1 MAPSEPSVL
10 FFITLL
16 FYETQLD
23 LRNTPRYSEYSKKT
37 ELHQWNTQEVTRAEA
52 EMKIDVDVEEGNA
65 VVQSLVC
72 EADPQETIEQ
82 FASKL
87 ASQIGMDTEDV
98 LESLGTNGTSFQR
111 HERVGECIHHGNR
124 WRHRRVCLDVRFE
137 SENEVHYFSP
147 RAPWRRV
154 HHWGCTQFKVA
165 HDACANLE
173 LHDGSSEGPVLNE
186 KVQIGSFAG
195 CKTVWLV
202 KPGPEP
208 NGHNR

>member
-1 MAPSEPSVL
+1 
-10 FFITLL
+10 
-16 FYETQLD
+16 
-23 LRNTPRYSEYSKKT
+23 
-37 ELHQWNTQEVTRAEA
+37 
-52 EMKIDVDVEEGNA
+52 MKIDVDVEEGNT
-65 VVQSLVC
+65 VVQSVVC
-72 EADPQETIEQ
+72 EAEAEDTIEQ

-87 ASQIGMDTEDV
+87 AGQIGMDTEDV

-111 HERVGECIHHGNR
+111 HERVGDCIHHGNR
-124 WRHRRVCLDVRFE
+124 WWHRRVCLDVRFE

-147 RAPWRRV
+147 RALWRRV
-154 HHWGCTQFKVA
+154 HHWGCKQFHVA

-173 LHDGSSEGPVLNE
+173 LRDGSSEGPALNE
-186 KVQIGSFAG
+186 KVQIGAFPG